1 MRSGDDRVEYSGK
14 RTERRN
20 ATHAMML
27 VLDLVRRIAGLAHL
41 ALVILVRWNGRS
53 ESNDRVAITFVLGTA
68 KK

>member
-1 MRSGDDRVEYSGK
+1 
-14 RTERRN
+14 
-20 ATHAMML
+20 MML